1 MFLITRR
8 QRNRL
13 AAGISL
19 GNFSILRHKN
29 LVGRS
34 ASSMPISHYVWRNN
48 NRNKQKLENLNSRE
62 VQANHFR
69 NFFCGRPQNRFTGN
83 SYEILNKFRWS
94 IDLPNGFVE
103 TDRLW
108 ASVSTLT
115 ANEVIHVAN
124 VKSSVVNH
132 LTDVDGYTYQL
143 ADL

>member
-8 QRNRL
+8 QCNRL
-13 AAGISL
+13 AARISL

-48 NRNKQKLENLNSRE
+48 NRNKQKLENLNNRG

-69 NFFCGRPQNRFTGN
+69 IFFCGRAQNKFTGN
-83 SYEILNKFRWS
+83 SYEIVNKFRR
-94 IDLPNGFVE
+94 IINLPNRFVE

-124 VKSSVVNH
+124 VKS
-132 LTDVDGYTYQL
+132 
-143 ADL
+143 